1 MGILVFMV
9 EEPSMQLFLDHYIP
23 RRFPSLQFQCISH
36 RGKNDLEKSIPRKL
50 RAWHGAHFVILRD
63 NDGSDCIA
71 LKRKLSSICNDAGR
85 PDSKIRIVCQALEAW
100 YLGVPELVAELYRN
114 NRFPDLMRRR
124 KLQDP
129 DLIPN
134 PDQFLS
140 RHVPEFKK
148 HDGARR
154 FGLAMPLDIECNHSK
169 SFRVFMKTVE
179 LFAEQQNTE

>member
-9 EEPSMQLFLDHYIP
+9 EEPSMKLFLDHYIP
-23 RRFPSLQFQCISH
+23 RRFPALQFQCISH

-50 RAWHGAHFVILRD
+50 RAWHGAHFVI
-63 NDGSDCIA
+63 I
-71 LKRKLSSICNDAGR
+71 
-85 PDSKIRIVCQALEAW
+85 CQALEAW

-124 KLQDP
+124 KLRDP

-148 HDGARR
+148 TDGARR
-154 FGLAMPLDIECNHSK
+154 FGLAMPLEIERNRSK
-169 SFRVFMKTVE
+169 SFRVFMNTVE

>member
-23 RRFPSLQFQCISH
+23 RRFPSLQFKCISH

-50 RAWHGAHFVILRD
+50 RAWHGAHFLISRD
-63 NDGSDCIA
+63 NGRSDCIA
-71 LKRKLSSICNDAGR
+71 LKKRLSSICNDAGR

-100 YLGVPELVAELYRN
+100 YLGVPELVAELYSN
-114 NRFPDLMRRR
+114 NRFPDLMRRS
-124 KLQDP
+124 KNLDP

-134 PDQFLS
+134 PGQFLS

-148 HDGARR
+148 TDGARR
-154 FGLAMPLDIECNHSK
+154 FGLAMPLEIERNRSK
-169 SFRVFMKTVE
+169 SFRVFMNTVE
-179 LFAEQQNTE
+179 LFAEQQITE